1 MVVKGGNL
9 REDILARVVQ
19 TKKGETGVVQRG
31 GHDPPQEV
39 SPAAQGRQTFHH
51 WTVLWKAT
59 DEVWYQDILRRPV
72 HENKRQEASKC
83 LPNSMNMGRYTTMT

>member
-1 MVVKGGNL
+1 MVDEGGNL

-19 TKKGETGVVQRG
+19 TKKGETGVVRRR

-39 SPAAQGRQTFHH
+39 SPAAQGQQAFHD

-59 DEVWYQDILRRPV
+59 DKVWYQGMLRPPV
-72 HENKRQEASKC
+72 HENKQQEASKY
-83 LPNSMNMGRYTTMT
+83 LPNAMNMGRYTTMT